1 VPVDQPEESTED
13 VDENV
18 VPEEP
23 APEEELAEDNSIKD
37 AVQSFL
43 GMKEEEPQ
51 VEDEND
57 LVAEE
62 PIPEVDESTEDEV
75 TEDNSIKDAVQSFL
89 GIKEETTE
97 APEEQITP
105 EETAAE
111 EPEIIEDQLVP
122 PDEMPEEH
130 SIKDA
135 VQTFLG
141 LKDEEEVVE
150 DPTPSEEP
158 AVEEL
163 ATTEE
168 EAESETSPEGS
179 CDDLPHDKTL
189 REKFMS
195 FCGFGGEA
203 EVPVD
208 QPEESTEDVDEVV
221 VPEEAAPEEEIAEDN
236 SIKDAVQSFL
246 GIKEE
251 PAPEVEETVASE
263 DNSAEETDKI
273 DDQLVPSDEL
283 ESEPEKTS
291 LKEKIVEFFTTSDDS
306 EDSETVIEAE
316 TPEEET
322 VLEETA
328 VEETT
333 VEETTVEETPE
344 EVANEEIDQTSE
356 DEDALPIAEEE
367 TEEIEEEEEV
377 VDKPSFKQRIINFF
391 TRSKP
396 EEVIPEEIVPES
408 EPEEKV
414 PEIKVKESLKTR
426 IGNFF
431 KIFQSKDPVSDL
443 ETEIAETIVNGK
455 LDEMMENSE
464 KEPIV
469 IDTIGMCPEIT
480 KENWLQLFM
489 GRSFLCFVSFS
500 LNLSVLIA
508 SYLLYF

>member
-283 ESEPEKTS
+283 G
-291 LKEKIVEFFTTSDDS
+291 KE
-306 EDSETVIEAE
+306 
-316 TPEEET
+316 
-322 VLEETA
+322 
-328 VEETT
+328 
-333 VEETTVEETPE
+333 
-344 EVANEEIDQTSE
+344 Q
-356 DEDALPIAEEE
+356 
-367 TEEIEEEEEV
+367 
-377 VDKPSFKQRIINFF
+377 
-391 TRSKP
+391 
-396 EEVIPEEIVPES
+396 
-408 EPEEKV
+408 
-414 PEIKVKESLKTR
+414 
-426 IGNFF
+426 
-431 KIFQSKDPVSDL
+431 
-443 ETEIAETIVNGK
+443 
-455 LDEMMENSE
+455 M
-464 KEPIV
+464 
-469 IDTIGMCPEIT
+469 
-480 KENWLQLFM
+480 
-489 GRSFLCFVSFS
+489 
-500 LNLSVLIA
+500 
-508 SYLLYF
+508 